1 MGVGWESIPSRRNP
15 SNIRQDN
22 DMDLLNH
29 ELELMSLVLK
39 ETISNLNKLAP
50 AFANDVG
57 NLTKDLTKLSNRI
70 TKELKARTDMDN
82 LQFEQLA
89 NF

>member
-1 MGVGWESIPSRRNP
+1 
-15 SNIRQDN
+15 
-22 DMDLLNH
+22 MDLLNH

-50 AFANDVG
+50 AFENDVG